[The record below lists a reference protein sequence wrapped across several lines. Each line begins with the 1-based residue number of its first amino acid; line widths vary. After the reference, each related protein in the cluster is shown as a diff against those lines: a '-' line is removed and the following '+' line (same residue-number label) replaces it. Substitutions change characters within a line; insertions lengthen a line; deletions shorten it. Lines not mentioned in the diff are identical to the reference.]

1 MGETKVLTKSEVHLQ
16 LDELAMQL
24 LLLCQNYIDTKLK
37 LEQFM
42 KEGFITMAQAR
53 NSMGG
58 PCTVSALQLPN
69 EDWEDFE
76 ATKKVS
82 LSESKRQEINVK
94 FNYLSLETG
103 SNTKPDK
110 VENLDS
116 GLVNRKNKTEIKDDD
131 KKKVKAKDPLKWFG
145 VLVPQTLRQS
155 QKHFSK
161 AIELSVEATNIRNE
175 IRGLLGQRQ
184 YLLRQK
190 KKCDE

>member
-1 MGETKVLTKSEVHLQ
+1 MGETKSLTKSDVHSQ
-16 LDELAMQL
+16 LDELALQL
-24 LLLCQNYIDTKLK
+24 LLLCQNYIDTKLQ
-37 LEQFM
+37 LENFM

-58 PCTVSALQLPN
+58 PSTVSALQLPN

-76 ATKKVS
+76 ATKKVT
-82 LSESKRQEINVK
+82 LSECKRQEINVK

-103 SNTKPDK
+103 ATSKT

-116 GLVNRKNKTEIKDDD
+116 GLVNRKNKTEGKEDDD
-131 KKKVKAKDPLKWFG
+131 QKKQKVKDPLKWFG
-145 VLVPQTLRQS
+145 VLVPQTLKQS

-161 AIELSVEATNIRNE
+161 AVELSVEATNIRNE

-184 YLLRQK
+184 YLTRQLK
-190 KKCDE
+190 KIED